1 MAAAADVYVDMHELA
16 GAVAD
21 RLAELTRNEAALV
34 TAGAAAGLML
44 GAWACM
50 SGDDEAA
57 IARADDQGATSFTT
71 NEIVVQCS
79 QQNPYVVVLRTAGA
93 RIVEVGDADGTRPE
107 QLDAA
112 LGEHT
117 AAVLHVMNSD
127 WGHGAIGLDAVVT
140 HAHERGIPVIVDA
153 AAQLPPVSNLWDLT
167 ARGADIVLFS
177 AGKGMRGPAGAGLA
191 VGRPRLLRAMA
202 MYASPHQRLGRA
214 LKLSKEELVGTLAA
228 VEWLLGADEDAERAR
243 VEAISAWWVAELARL
258 PGVVAERVFPG
269 EAGRPLPRV
278 RVAFD
283 AGSGLGGPR
292 TRATLLDGDPR
303 VAVAAD
309 GDRGLLL
316 NAETLAAGQ
325 EQVVLD
331 AIRALVLPR
340 VAP

>member
-1 MAAAADVYVDMHELA
+1 MA
-16 GAVAD
+16 
-21 RLAELTRNEAALV
+21 RLSRSSGCSALTR
-34 TAGAAAGLML
+34 TR
-44 GAWACM
+44 
-50 SGDDEAA
+50 SGRGSRPS
-57 IARADDQGATSFTT
+57 AR
-71 NEIVVQCS
+71 
-79 QQNPYVVVLRTAGA
+79 
-93 RIVEVGDADGTRPE
+93 
-107 QLDAA
+107 
-112 LGEHT
+112 
-117 AAVLHVMNSD
+117 
-127 WGHGAIGLDAVVT
+127 
-140 HAHERGIPVIVDA
+140 
-153 AAQLPPVSNLWDLT
+153 
-167 ARGADIVLFS
+167 
-177 AGKGMRGPAGAGLA
+177 
-191 VGRPRLLRAMA
+191 
-202 MYASPHQRLGRA
+202 
-214 LKLSKEELVGTLAA
+214 
-228 VEWLLGADEDAERAR
+228 
-243 VEAISAWWVAELARL
+243 WWVAELARL